1 MYRMGMGCG
10 VWKRVWDAILGEKG
24 FTLLEAMLGIMFLLI
39 GLLAVADV
47 FPRGLSLGRYGKDQT
62 VATSL
67 AVQEVEDL
75 KNSGTTFI
83 QGKVGDYASAGTVA
97 TVYFKQDGTQT
108 TQADPLAYFA
118 RDVQVQ
124 YWTWNSTTSQ
134 FVLPTSPASPY
145 TAPASGTAYVYRV
158 SVATHWLVRGQTSFV
173 SGQATN
179 GCVNNTVA
187 APTGI
192 GCVQF
197 STYVS
202 P

>member
-1 MYRMGMGCG
+1 MRTTRGM
-10 VWKRVWDAILGEKG
+10 WERARDTLSGEKG

-67 AVQEVEDL
+67 AVQELEDL
-75 KNSGTTFI
+75 KNSGSSFI
-83 QGKVGDYASAGTVA
+83 GGKVGDYASAGTVVTA
-97 TVYFKQDGTQT
+97 YFRQDGTAT
-108 TQADPLAYFA
+108 TLADPLAYFA
-118 RDVQVQ
+118 RDVQIQ
-124 YWTWNSTTSQ
+124 YWPWNNTAFAQQTPSAY
-134 FVLPTSPASPY
+134 SP
-145 TAPASGTAYVYRV
+145 APASGTAYVYRV

-179 GCVNNTVA
+179 GCVNNGSAV
-187 APTGI
+187 PTGV
-192 GCVQF
+192 GCVQV

>member
-1 MYRMGMGCG
+1 MRTTRGT
-10 VWKRVWDAILGEKG
+10 WERVRDTIVGEKG

-67 AVQEVEDL
+67 AVQETEDL
-75 KNSGTTFI
+75 KNSGSSFI
-83 QGKVGDYASAGTVA
+83 QGNVGDYASVGTVA
-97 TVYFKQDGTQT
+97 TAYFKQDGTQT
-108 TQADPLAYFA
+108 TQSDPLAYFV
-118 RDVQVQ
+118 RDVQIQ
-124 YWTWNSTTSQ
+124 YWTWNNTQ

-145 TAPASGTAYVYRV
+145 TAPASGTPYVYRV

-179 GCVNNTVA
+179 GCVNNSVA
-187 APTGI
+187 VPTGI
-192 GCVQF
+192 GCVQV

>member
-1 MYRMGMGCG
+1 MRIPCGM
-10 VWKRVWDAILGEKG
+10 WERVRDTIIEEKG
-24 FTLLEAMLGIMFLLI
+24 FTLIEAMLGIVFLLI

-47 FPRGLSLGRYGKDQT
+47 FPRGLALGRYGKDQT

-75 KNSGTTFI
+75 KNSGSAFI
-83 QGKVGDYASAGTVA
+83 SGKVGDYASAATVA
-97 TVYFKQDGTQT
+97 TAYFKQDGTLT
-108 TQADPLAYFA
+108 TQSDPLAYFV
-118 RDVQVQ
+118 RDVQIQ
-124 YWTWNSTTSQ
+124 YWTWNNTQ
-134 FVLPTSPASPY
+134 FAQQTPSAY
-145 TAPASGTAYVYRV
+145 TPVPASGTFVYRV

-179 GCVNNTVA
+179 GCVNGGA
-187 APTGI
+187 AVSTGI
-192 GCVQF
+192 GCVQV